1 MNKTGMLLS
10 RRTHI
15 FHAMLEIIVSREKYI
30 FYGVMRVEA
39 HTGCEE
45 AV

>member
-1 MNKTGMLLS
+1 MLLS
-10 RRTHI
+10 MRAHI
-15 FHAMLEIIVSREKYI
+15 LHAMLEIIVSRGKYI

-39 HTGCEE
+39 YTGCEE